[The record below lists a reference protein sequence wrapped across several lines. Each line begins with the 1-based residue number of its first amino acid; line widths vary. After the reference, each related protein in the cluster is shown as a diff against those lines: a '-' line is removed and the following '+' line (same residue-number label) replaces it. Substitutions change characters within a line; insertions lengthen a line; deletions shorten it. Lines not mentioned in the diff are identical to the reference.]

1 MNRINFRI
9 KLDLCKYHKDMHR
22 FCWIFIDSTK
32 MINIKD
38 VKGHINSL
46 FRVNEPFDLF
56 LNEVEYLPPNEDIR
70 ILKENE
76 TVL

>member
-1 MNRINFRI
+1 MNRTNFRI

-38 VKGHINSL
+38 VKTHINVL
-46 FRVNEPFDLF
+46 FRINEPFDLF
-56 LNEVEYLPPNEDIR
+56 LNEVEYLPPNEDVR

>member
-1 MNRINFRI
+1 
-9 KLDLCKYHKDMHR
+9 
-22 FCWIFIDSTK
+22 

-38 VKGHINSL
+38 VKTHINVL
-46 FRVNEPFDLF
+46 FHINEPFDLF
-56 LNEVEYLPPNEDIR
+56 LNEVEYLPPNEDVR

>member
-1 MNRINFRI
+1 MNRTNFRV
-9 KLDLCKYHKDMHR
+9 KLDLCKYYNDQHR

-32 MINIKD
+32 MID
-38 VKGHINSL
+38 VNDIKGHIKTL
-46 FRVNEPFDLF
+46 FRINEPFDLF
-56 LNEVEYLPPNEDIR
+56 LNEIEYLPPNEDVR

>member
-9 KLDLCKYHKDMHR
+9 KLDLCKYNDVFR
-22 FCWIFIDSTK
+22 FCWIFIDSIR
-32 MINIKD
+32 MADIKD
-38 VKGHINSL
+38 IKGHIKRL
-46 FRVNEPFDLF
+46 FHINEPFDLF

-70 ILKENE
+70 VLKENE